1 MGVLYIPLYSYY
13 LFLRVSYLLFFIY
26 YSCGCP
32 IYSCP
37 IHSTVDVLFILLWVS
52 CLFVY
57 SYGCLIYYFIY
68 YSYKTVAGNES
79 PHLHQ
84 KNPSAKTWDFC
95 V

>member
-37 IHSTVDVLFILLWVS
+37 IRSTVDVLFILLWVS
-52 CLFVY
+52 CLFLWV
-57 SYGCLIYYFIY
+57 SYLLFYLLF
-68 YSYKTVAGNES
+68 
-79 PHLHQ
+79 L
-84 KNPSAKTWDFC
+84 
-95 V
+95 